1 MEKNIRNEFKRR
13 MNRDREEERGGLGMA
28 KNIRRLYLEVTQ
40 DEYELPLKV
49 ANSPE
54 ELAKMCGTTKA
65 AVCSAISHYKA
76 GRRKKTRFRSVP
88 YYEEDLDG

>member
-1 MEKNIRNEFKRR
+1 M
-13 MNRDREEERGGLGMA
+13 GMA

>member
-1 MEKNIRNEFKRR
+1 MPGMGGTRSEADEWRQGRR
-13 MNRDREEERGGLGMA
+13 EGVLGMA
-28 KNIRRLYLEVTQ
+28 KNIRRIYLEVTQ

-54 ELAKMCGTTKA
+54 ELAKMCGTTKN

-76 GRRKKTRFRSVP
+76 GRLKKTRFRSVP